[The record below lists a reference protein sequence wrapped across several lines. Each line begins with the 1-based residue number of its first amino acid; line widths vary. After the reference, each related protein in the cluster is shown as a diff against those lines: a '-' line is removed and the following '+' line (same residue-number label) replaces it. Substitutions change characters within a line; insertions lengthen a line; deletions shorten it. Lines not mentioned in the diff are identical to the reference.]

1 MAQSANVTSIDAIR
15 LVRLALQTF
24 QSEAENALMQLEL
37 EGRRPSSWIEERGN
51 YWVREARKASDK
63 LSECRV
69 ALDRAEMTTSAE
81 ESKYAYDERKA
92 LEKAKKRLRLCEEKI
107 QKVKR
112 WRAVVHKEVEEFESQ
127 ISKLE
132 RFLEFDVVQAI
143 AQLGRMAESLDKY
156 VQLQSATPS
165 DGAPSAAKESP

>member
-15 LVRLALQTF
+15 LIRLALQTF

-63 LSECRV
+63 QSECRI

-92 LEKAKKRLRLCEEKI
+92 LEKAKNRLRLCEEKI

-112 WRAVVHKEVEEFESQ
+112 WRSVIHKEVEEFESQ
-127 ISKLE
+127 VAKLE
-132 RFLEFDVVQAI
+132 RFFDFDLVQAI

-156 VQLQSATPS
+156 VQLQNAAPG
-165 DGAPSAAKESP
+165 DGTSSVAKETS